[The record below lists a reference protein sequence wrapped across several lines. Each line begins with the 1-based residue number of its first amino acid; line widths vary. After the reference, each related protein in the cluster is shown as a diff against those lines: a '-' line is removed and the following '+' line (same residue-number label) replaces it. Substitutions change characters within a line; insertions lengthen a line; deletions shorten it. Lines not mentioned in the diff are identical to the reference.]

1 MHKHYIWASRRRH
14 PYLASESPGSY
25 SEVKL
30 SDAILILGGVSFGR
44 KTLEYAAE
52 RLV

>member
-1 MHKHYIWASRRRH
+1 MGESAASS
-14 PYLASESPGSY
+14 LSSPGSY
-25 SEVKL
+25 SEVKH

-52 RLV
+52 RLA